1 MKKNILNMGKKK
13 LHLKTEIEKRPSLSQ
28 LQDSTKNCLK
38 SKHNNLL
45 NDKMVK
51 IEKIDK
57 KNQDISYEQHYEQI
71 CNKDNSFYH

>member
-1 MKKNILNMGKKK
+1 
-13 LHLKTEIEKRPSLSQ
+13 
-28 LQDSTKNCLK
+28 
-38 SKHNNLL
+38 
-45 NDKMVK
+45 MVK